1 MPQVWIVGVH
11 AEEVNV
17 LKSYQARRYRRQPME
32 KYPTRRQYRR
42 YRRRL
47 RARRLFTLTIVVA
60 GLCLVTYA
68 LLLGENPL
76 VQRAVESATQG
87 KELAASAPKDTTLQ
101 LTIPKMARV
110 EDLPVYDAPWDDEA
124 AIDASAA
131 HLDSTGFPWQDGANV
146 YIAGHR
152 MGFPGTRSF
161 LVFYDLDVLENG
173 DEVFLTDAEGTK
185 YTYEVFDQFVTDP
198 YDWGPTA
205 PEAGKSILT
214 LQSCTLPDYT
224 QRLIVQAELT
234 KVEPGEKAEQ
244 TQGAKTAQE
253 VEPKQSELEQ
263 DEPAPVEPAS
273 AEIVREVEPVLV
285 EPMPV
290 ESEAPALVQEVEP
303 VPVEP
308 AQVS

>member
-1 MPQVWIVGVH
+1 MQ
-11 AEEVNV
+11 
-17 LKSYQARRYRRQPME
+17 

-42 YRRRL
+42 LLRRR
-47 RARRLFTLTIVVA
+47 RARRRFSGIFLVVVLA
-60 GLCLVTYA
+60 GLCLVAYA
-68 LLLGENPL
+68 LVLGEDAL
-76 VQRAVESATQG
+76 VPRAVESATQG
-87 KELAASAPKDTTLQ
+87 EELAASAPKDTTLQ

-110 EDLPVYDAPWDDEA
+110 EDLPVYDAPWDEEA
-124 AIDASAA
+124 ALDASVA

-161 LVFYDLDVLENG
+161 LVFYDLDVLEDG
-173 DEVFLTDAEGTK
+173 DEVFLTDADGTK

-198 YDWGPTA
+198 YDWGPTD

-234 KVEPGEKAEQ
+234 KVEPSEEAEQ
-244 TQGAKTAQE
+244 TPEVKTAQE
-253 VEPKQSELEQ
+253 VEPKQSESEQ
-263 DEPAPVEPAS
+263 DEPAPVESAPA
-273 AEIVREVEPVLV
+273 ETVQEVEPVLV

-308 AQVS
+308 EQAS

>member
-1 MPQVWIVGVH
+1 
-11 AEEVNV
+11 
-17 LKSYQARRYRRQPME
+17 
-32 KYPTRRQYRR
+32 
-42 YRRRL
+42 
-47 RARRLFTLTIVVA
+47 
-60 GLCLVTYA
+60 
-68 LLLGENPL
+68 LLGEDAL
-76 VQRAVESATQG
+76 VPRAVESATQG
-87 KELAASAPKDTTLQ
+87 EELAASAPKDTTLQ

-110 EDLPVYDAPWDDEA
+110 GDLPVYDAPWDDEA

-131 HLDSTGFPWQDGANV
+131 HLDSSGFPWQDGANV

-198 YDWGPTA
+198 YDWGPTD

-234 KVEPGEKAEQ
+234 KVEPGEEAEQ

-253 VEPKQSELEQ
+253 VEPKQSESEQ
-263 DEPAPVEPAS
+263 DEPAPVEPAP
-273 AEIVREVEPVLV
+273 AETVQEVEPVLV

-290 ESEAPALVQEVEP
+290 EPEAPALVQEVEP

-308 AQVS
+308 EQAS

>member
-1 MPQVWIVGVH
+1 
-11 AEEVNV
+11 
-17 LKSYQARRYRRQPME
+17 ME
-32 KYPTRRQYRR
+32 KYPTRKQYRR
-42 YRRRL
+42 LRRRR
-47 RARRLFTLTIVVA
+47 RARRGFSGIFLVVVLA
-60 GLCLVTYA
+60 GLGLLGYA
-68 LLLGENPL
+68 LLLGEDAL
-76 VQRAVESATQG
+76 VPRAVESATQG
-87 KELAASAPKDTTLQ
+87 EELAASAPKDTTLQ

-131 HLDSTGFPWQDGANV
+131 HLDSSGFPWQDGANV

-173 DEVFLTDAEGTK
+173 DEVFLTDADGTK
-185 YTYEVFDQFVTDP
+185 YTYEVFEQFVTDP
-198 YDWGPTA
+198 YDWGPTD

-234 KVEPGEKAEQ
+234 KVEPGEEAEQ
-244 TQGAKTAQE
+244 TQGAKTEQE
-253 VEPKQSELEQ
+253 VEPKQSESEQ
-263 DEPAPVEPAS
+263 DEPARVESAPA
-273 AEIVREVEPVLV
+273 ETVQEVEPVLV

-303 VPVEP
+303 APVEP
-308 AQVS
+308 EQAS

>member
-1 MPQVWIVGVH
+1 
-11 AEEVNV
+11 
-17 LKSYQARRYRRQPME
+17 ME

-42 YRRRL
+42 LRRRR
-47 RARRLFTLTIVVA
+47 RARRRFSGIFLVVVLA
-60 GLCLVTYA
+60 GLGLLGYA
-68 LLLGENPL
+68 LLLGEDAL
-76 VQRAVESATQG
+76 VPRAVESATQG
-87 KELAASAPKDTTLQ
+87 EELAASAPKDTTLQ

-110 EDLPVYDAPWDDEA
+110 EDLPVYDAPWDEEA
-124 AIDASAA
+124 ALDASVA

-161 LVFYDLDVLENG
+161 LVFYDLDVLEDG
-173 DEVFLTDAEGTK
+173 DEVFLTDADGTK

-198 YDWGPTA
+198 YDWGPTD

-234 KVEPGEKAEQ
+234 KVELGEEAEQ

-253 VEPKQSELEQ
+253 VEPKQSESEQ
-263 DEPAPVEPAS
+263 DEPAPVEPAPD
-273 AEIVREVEPVLV
+273 ETVQEVEPVLV

-290 ESEAPALVQEVEP
+290 ESEAPALVQQEVEP

-308 AQVS
+308 EQVS

>member
-1 MPQVWIVGVH
+1 
-11 AEEVNV
+11 
-17 LKSYQARRYRRQPME
+17 ME
-32 KYPTRRQYRR
+32 KYPTRKQYRR
-42 YRRRL
+42 LRRRR
-47 RARRLFTLTIVVA
+47 RARRRFSGIFLVVVLA
-60 GLCLVTYA
+60 GLGLLGYA
-68 LLLGENPL
+68 LLLGEDAL
-76 VQRAVESATQG
+76 VPRAVESATQG
-87 KELAASAPKDTTLQ
+87 EELAASAPKDTTLQ

-198 YDWGPTA
+198 YDWGPTD

-234 KVEPGEKAEQ
+234 KVEPGEEAEQ

-253 VEPKQSELEQ
+253 VEPKQSESEQ
-263 DEPAPVEPAS
+263 DEPAPVESAPA
-273 AEIVREVEPVLV
+273 ETVQEVEPVLV

-308 AQVS
+308 EQAS

>member
-1 MPQVWIVGVH
+1 
-11 AEEVNV
+11 
-17 LKSYQARRYRRQPME
+17 ME
-32 KYPTRRQYRR
+32 KYPTRKQYRR
-42 YRRRL
+42 LRRRR
-47 RARRLFTLTIVVA
+47 RARRGFSGIFLVVVLA
-60 GLCLVTYA
+60 GLGLLGYA
-68 LLLGENPL
+68 LLLGEDAL
-76 VQRAVESATQG
+76 VPRAVESATQG
-87 KELAASAPKDTTLQ
+87 EELAASAPKDTTLQ

-131 HLDSTGFPWQDGANV
+131 HLDSSGFPWQDEANV
-146 YIAGHR
+146 YIFAHR
-152 MGFPGTRSF
+152 MGFPGTKSF
-161 LVFYDLDVLENG
+161 LAFYDLNVLENG
-173 DEVFLTDAEGTK
+173 DEVFLTDADGTK

-198 YDWGPTA
+198 YDWGPTD

-234 KVEPGEKAEQ
+234 KVEPGEEAEQ

-253 VEPKQSELEQ
+253 VEPKQSESEQ
-263 DEPAPVEPAS
+263 DEPARVESAPA
-273 AEIVREVEPVLV
+273 ETVQEVEPVLV

-303 VPVEP
+303 APVEP
-308 AQVS
+308 EQAS

>member
-1 MPQVWIVGVH
+1 
-11 AEEVNV
+11 
-17 LKSYQARRYRRQPME
+17 ME
-32 KYPTRRQYRR
+32 KYPTRKQYRR
-42 YRRRL
+42 LRRRR
-47 RARRLFTLTIVVA
+47 RARRGFSGIFLVVVLA
-60 GLCLVTYA
+60 GLGLLGYA
-68 LLLGENPL
+68 LLLGEDAL
-76 VQRAVESATQG
+76 VPRAVESATQG
-87 KELAASAPKDTTLQ
+87 EELAASAPKDTTLQ

-131 HLDSTGFPWQDGANV
+131 HLDSSGFPWQDGANV

-161 LVFYDLDVLENG
+161 LVFYDLDVLEDG
-173 DEVFLTDAEGTK
+173 DEVFLTDADGTK
-185 YTYEVFDQFVTDP
+185 YTYEVFEQFVTDP
-198 YDWGPTA
+198 YDWGPTD

-234 KVEPGEKAEQ
+234 KVEPGEEAEQ
-244 TQGAKTAQE
+244 TQGAKTEQE
-253 VEPKQSELEQ
+253 VEPKQSESEQ
-263 DEPAPVEPAS
+263 DEPARVESAPA
-273 AEIVREVEPVLV
+273 ETVQEVEPVLV

-303 VPVEP
+303 APVEP
-308 AQVS
+308 EQAS